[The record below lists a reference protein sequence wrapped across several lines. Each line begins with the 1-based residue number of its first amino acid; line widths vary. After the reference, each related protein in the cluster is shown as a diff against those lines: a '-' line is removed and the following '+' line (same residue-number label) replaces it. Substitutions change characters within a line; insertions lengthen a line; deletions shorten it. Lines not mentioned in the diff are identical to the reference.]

1 MPRAPR
7 PSARRALRLSTL
19 AVVAAA
25 AVSWGSVGAVAAHD
39 DTGEMS
45 VTRSEQTA
53 PLTVQLEVGL
63 VYAGDGHLA
72 EDATVQAVLTGPDGA
87 TVGPVPM
94 ERTGTDSA
102 LYSAQVEVPAAG
114 TWAAQISSTEPTATA
129 AAAIEVQPEQVTPA
143 DGGDSKV
150 STPSTLLDEDDEQIF
165 TTQGAVEDESSEEA
179 AAADSDD
186 GSSAALWIV
195 LAVVAVVAVGG
206 AALVVFLRRGRPA
219 A

>member
-25 AVSWGSVGAVAAHD
+25 AVSWGTVAPAAAHD
-39 DTGEMS
+39 DTGKMT
-45 VTRSEQTA
+45 VTQSEQSA

-63 VYAGDGHLA
+63 EYSGDGHLA

-87 TVGPVPM
+87 TVGPVAM
-94 ERTGTDSA
+94 ERVAADSA
-102 LYSAQVEVPAAG
+102 LYSAQVEVPAPG
-114 TWAAQISSTEPTATA
+114 TWAAQISSTDPTATA
-129 AAAIEVQPEQVTPA
+129 AAAIEVQPEQITPA
-143 DGGDSKV
+143 DGDGSDV

-165 TTQGAVEDESSEEA
+165 TTQGAVEDESSDEA
-179 AAADSDD
+179 AAADSED

-195 LAVVAVVAVGG
+195 LAVVAVVALGG
-206 AALVVFLRRGRPA
+206 GALVVFLRRGRPA